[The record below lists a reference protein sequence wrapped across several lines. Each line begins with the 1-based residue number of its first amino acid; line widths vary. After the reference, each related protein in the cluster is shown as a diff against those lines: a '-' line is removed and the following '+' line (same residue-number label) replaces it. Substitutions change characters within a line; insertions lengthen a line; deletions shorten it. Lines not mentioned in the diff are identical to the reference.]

1 MPHQKGF
8 RGISLLAPNETS
20 LFVDVGANRGQC
32 IESIRL
38 FAPRSPIVSLEP
50 NAVMVAYIREKHK
63 GDPNLR
69 VECLAAGSETGEFD
83 LFIPS
88 YRGRPFADLASLD
101 GDAVAK
107 WLPHFIC
114 GFRPELHRVERV
126 KCKVC
131 RLDDLKLAPFLI
143 KIDICCLQTS
153 VIRGALGTIEVYK
166 PFLILTGAQF
176 VGECYDLLPPLGITC
191 LPMTRAD
198 FEK

>member
-1 MPHQKGF
+1 M
-8 RGISLLAPNETS
+8 
-20 LFVDVGANRGQC
+20 
-32 IESIRL
+32 
-38 FAPRSPIVSLEP
+38 SLEP
-50 NAVMVAYIREKHK
+50 NPAMVAYIRRKHK

-88 YRGRPFADLASLD
+88 YRGRPVADLASLD
-101 GDAVAK
+101 GDAVGH
-107 WLPHFIC
+107 WLPNFIC

-176 VGECYDLLPPLGITC
+176 VGECYELLAPFGYHMFAYDKGRFREVTGYFGSAC
-191 LPMTRAD
+191 LIAD
-198 FEK
+198 GRKAKMPACLFAPKE